1 MTHRNADFLEVRTA
15 SCHARGVRRQGGC
28 ALEKLTSAQGLIAQ
42 IQTAASVQGLIAQI
56 QPAAS
61 LALVVYLAL
70 KATCGRLFKT
80 TRSRAGEA
88 SRNRFSVTIT
98 PRAPLA

>member
-28 ALEKLTSAQGLIAQ
+28 ALEKSGASALLAHS
-42 IQTAASVQGLIAQI
+42 ARARAVQGLIAQI

-61 LALVVYLAL
+61 LALVVFLAL